1 MPDDFSGLPVFL
13 ALVEHRNFRAAGEQ
27 LGVTGSAVSQSL
39 RQFEDRLG
47 LALFHRTTRSVALT
61 EAGEQL
67 ARGLAPAVAE
77 VRASL
82 ASLDALRGV
91 PMGRLRLSVSSVA
104 ESFLSS
110 SLLAEFLA
118 AHASIQLD
126 VEIDDSDQDL
136 VAAGFDAGVRLGE
149 TIAPDMVAVPVSGE
163 QRQVIVG
170 SPAYLGARGTPQ
182 HPRDLAAHACIGW
195 RGHGRATPYRW
206 ELVDRG
212 REIDVEIDARVNTT
226 DMSLMVRL
234 ACAGV
239 GLTVGLEESFR
250 PYLDRGEL
258 VTVLDKYCP
267 PFSGFFLYYPK
278 RANTPLKLRAL
289 VEFLR
294 ARQRGIRVP
303 PPSRKRKL
311 R

>member
-1 MPDDFSGLPVFL
+1 MSDDFTGLPVFL
-13 ALVEHRNFRAAGEQ
+13 ALVAHRNFRAAGEQ

-39 RQFEDRLG
+39 RQLEDRLG
-47 LALFHRTTRSVALT
+47 VALFQRTTRSVALT
-61 EAGEQL
+61 EAGEVL
-67 ARGLAPAVAE
+67 YRGLAPAVDE

-82 ASLDALRGV
+82 AALDAMRGV
-91 PMGRLRLSVSSVA
+91 PAGRLRISVSSVA
-104 ESFLSS
+104 ESFLST

-118 AHASIQLD
+118 AHPLVQLD
-126 VEIDDSDQDL
+126 VEVDDGDPDP

-149 TIAPDMVAVPVSGE
+149 TVAPGMVAVAVSGE

-170 SPAYLGARGTPQ
+170 APAYLAARGTPR
-182 HPRDLAAHACIGW
+182 HPRDLAAHTCIGW
-195 RGHGRATPYRW
+195 RAHGRATPYRW

-212 REIDVEIDARVNTT
+212 RDLEVVIDARVNTT
-226 DMSLMVRL
+226 DMGLMIRL
-234 ACAGV
+234 ACAGT
-239 GLTVGLEESFR
+239 GLTIGLEDSFR

-258 VTVLDKYCP
+258 VTVLDPYCP

-289 VEFLR
+289 VDFLR
-294 ARQRGIRVP
+294 LRQRNIRVP
-303 PPSRKRKL
+303 PPSRRAKR